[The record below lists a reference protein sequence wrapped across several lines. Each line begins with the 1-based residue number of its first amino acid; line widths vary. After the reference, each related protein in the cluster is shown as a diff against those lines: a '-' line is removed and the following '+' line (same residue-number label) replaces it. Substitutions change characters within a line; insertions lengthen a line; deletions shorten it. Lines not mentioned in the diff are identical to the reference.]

1 MINNQKSKIK
11 NRKFKRGF
19 TLIEILV
26 AIAVLGIIMSSLMI
40 AFSNT
45 QSVVNDTR
53 EGAEVMQNLRA
64 ITEQLRREFA
74 QAIINNN
81 RPDGEQ
87 VYFEIKQL
95 SANNSVVRFGCTT
108 SRGLMEVAYE
118 VKPGE
123 RGWHKH
129 ELWRDQKT
137 KKMWDYSTPGWP
149 ALDFES
155 STVEPFAF
163 GVVGFQVKYWSSKRN
178 RWIAGNWE
186 SIQRNAMPRR
196 IKVIIKLIATSDAKK
211 GRNIKN
217 LNHVKGVKT
226 FPVEINLPQ
235 AR

>member
-1 MINNQKSKIK
+1 MKIKIKNQKSKIK
-11 NRKFKRGF
+11 KGF

-26 AIAVLGIIMSSLMI
+26 AIAVLGIIMSSLMV
-40 AFSNT
+40 AFSTT
-45 QSVVNDTR
+45 QSTVNDTR

-64 ITEQLRREFA
+64 VTEQLRREFA

-118 VKPGE
+118 VKPGPT
-123 RGWHKH
+123 GWHKH

-163 GVVGFQVKYWSSKRN
+163 GVVGFQVKYWSAKRN
-178 RWIAGNWE
+178 KWIAGNWE

-196 IKVIIKLIATSDAKK
+196 IKVIVKLIGTSDAKK

-217 LNHVKGVKT
+217 LNHVKGVQT
-226 FPVEINLPQ
+226 YSVEINLPQ